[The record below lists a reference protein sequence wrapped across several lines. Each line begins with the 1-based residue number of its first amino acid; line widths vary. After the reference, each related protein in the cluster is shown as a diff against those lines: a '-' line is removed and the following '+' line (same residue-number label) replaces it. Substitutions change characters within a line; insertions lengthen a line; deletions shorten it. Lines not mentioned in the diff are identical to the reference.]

1 MWQRF
6 KMWLINMMDG
16 RYGPDD
22 LTKGMLTLYIV
33 LFVLNLF
40 IGMPFL
46 NFLGLILVVLT
57 VFRMFSKNTEKRRAE
72 NEKYLE
78 FKKEASAFFKRQ
90 KNRLRDIKTHRYRKC
105 PHCKAILR
113 LPLKKG
119 EMGVNCPRCK
129 EHFTVKII
137 L

>member
-6 KMWLINMMDG
+6 KMWLMNMMDG

-22 LTKGMLTLYIV
+22 LSKGMLILYIA
-33 LFVLNLF
+33 LFILNLF
-40 IGMPFL
+40 TGMPIL
-46 NFLGLILVVLT
+46 YFLGLILIVLT
-57 VFRMFSKNTEKRRAE
+57 VFRMFSRNTEKRRME

-78 FKKEASAFFKRQ
+78 CKKKVTAFLKRQ

-105 PHCKAILR
+105 PHCKAVLR

-129 EHFTVKII
+129 EHFTVRINW
-137 L
+137 